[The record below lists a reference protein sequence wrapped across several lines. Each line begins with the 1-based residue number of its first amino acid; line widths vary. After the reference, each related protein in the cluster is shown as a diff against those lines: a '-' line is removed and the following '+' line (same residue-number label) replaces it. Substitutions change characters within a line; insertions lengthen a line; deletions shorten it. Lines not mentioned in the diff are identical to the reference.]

1 MALDSTRRRYLSLL
15 GTAATVAGLSG
26 TTAAGGTEEA
36 AADEE
41 EGNDGEEDGDE
52 DRNENRPP
60 ETIRFGTYNI
70 RDLTTEQVQSAGDEQ
85 AEAAARVLQEVRP
98 DVLVLNEIVN
108 NFQENSYRPV
118 PTDRSNARAFA
129 DNYLNDPQD
138 PDLEGIEYE
147 HAFVPRSNTGVY
159 SGYDL
164 DNNGDAD
171 VTPGDR
177 AYGNDAFGY
186 GEYPGQYAL
195 AILSKEPIDGR
206 SIRTFRTFR
215 WADMPDSLIVRDSEA
230 ERRLDDAEARAFR
243 LSSKTHADVPLEIG
257 DRTVH
262 ALLAHPTPPVFDG
275 PANFNG
281 KRTHD
286 EIRLLADYVAGEEYI
301 YDDAGYYGGLKDET
315 SYVVMGDMNAA
326 PGDEESLEAANEY
339 LLDNED
345 FDGQP
350 LPTSPGGAEA
360 GAETA
365 TIEDGLTLDYV
376 LPSPDLDVEES
387 DVVWPTAETASE
399 GLLGAVETASDY
411 RLIWADLAVD
421 G

>member
-1 MALDSTRRRYLSLL
+1 MTIDATRRRVLATA

-26 TTAAGGTEEA
+26 TAAASGTEGKPA
-36 AADEE
+36 G
-41 EGNDGEEDGDE
+41 EGNEE
-52 DRNENRPP
+52 
-60 ETIRFGTYNI
+60 TARFATFNI
-70 RDLTTEQVQSAGDEQ
+70 KDLTTEQVHSTGDEQ
-85 AEAAARVLQEVRP
+85 ATAAARVIQETRP
-98 DVLVLNEIVN
+98 HVLVLNEIVN
-108 NFQENSYRPV
+108 NLQENSYRSV

-129 DNYLNDPQD
+129 ENYLNDPQG
-138 PDLEGIEYE
+138 PDLEGIEYD
-147 HAFVPRSNTGVY
+147 HAFVPRSNTGIH

-195 AILSKEPIDGR
+195 AILSQEPIDGR

-215 WADMPDSLIVRDSEA
+215 WADMPESLVVRDSDA
-230 ERRLDDAEARAFR
+230 ERRLNNAEARAFR
-243 LSSKTHADVPLEIG
+243 LSSKTHADVPIEIG

-286 EIRLLADYVAGEEYI
+286 EIRLLADYVADEGYV
-301 YDDAGYYGGLKDET
+301 YDDSGYYGGLDEEA
-315 SYVVMGDMNAA
+315 SYVLMGDMNAA

-387 DVVWPTAETASE
+387 EVVWPTAETASE
-399 GLLGAVETASDY
+399 GLLGAVESASDH
-411 RLIWADLAVD
+411 RLVWADLAVD